1 MRVFKSLPPD
11 ALHNIRQQLEA
22 ADRPQAAALEA
33 AAHLINSHETYQ
45 DALKSGLVTKLTGSD
60 LVEFIE
66 RMRRDRLQVD
76 STRRTVDKQA
86 KKSQLKADQAQDTSD
101 EWLSEQLHDFM
112 QGRTAWQNNGIALI
126 SLGDIV
132 AQGGPDFEKWLHNE
146 RSNPVVAPE
155 TQARAAV
162 LVERAHSLAEAA

>member
-33 AAHLINSHETYQ
+33 AAHLINAHETYK
-45 DALKSGLVTKLTGSD
+45 DALKSGLVTRLTGSD

-66 RMRRDRLQVD
+66 RMRRDRLNVD
-76 STRRTVDKQA
+76 ASRRTQDKQA
-86 KKSQLKADQAQDTSD
+86 KKSQLRADDAHETTD
-101 EWLSEQLHDFM
+101 EWLSEQLQDFM
-112 QGRTAWQNNGIALI
+112 QGRTAWQNNGVALI

-132 AQGGPDFEKWLHNE
+132 ALSGGDFDKWLHNE
-146 RSNPVVAPE
+146 RTNPIVARD
-155 TQARAAV
+155 TSSRAGTFA
-162 LVERAHSLAEAA
+162 ASLHQQAEAA

>member
-33 AAHLINSHETYQ
+33 AANLINSHETYQ
-45 DALKSGLVTKLTGSD
+45 DALKSGLVTKLTGND

-76 STRRTVDKQA
+76 ASRRTLDKQA

-101 EWLSEQLHDFM
+101 EWLSEQLQDFM
-112 QGRTAWQNNGIALI
+112 QGRTAWQNNGVALI

-132 AQGGPDFEKWLHNE
+132 AQTGGDFEKWLHTE
-146 RSNPVVAPE
+146 RTNPVIARE
-155 TQARAAV
+155 TS
-162 LVERAHSLAEAA
+162 ERAGAMAARLHVMAEAA